1 LGGTYKH
8 PQSQS
13 EVLDADMFKYV
24 ADKLVEEAGIVP
36 LLHCLAVEAVM
47 EGNTIKGIITESK
60 SGRQAILAKRVI
72 DATGDADIA
81 FRAGAPCRKTP
92 KDEMMGVTVM
102 FSCAGVDKERFLEYV
117 KENPSTFG
125 DWGKNWS
132 IETTGKEDDLFS
144 PYLEKPFNRARE
156 EDVIPKDLTSIAGTW
171 GALTDAG
178 EAMSLN
184 MVYMLGYDCTD
195 VWDLTKAEID
205 GRHQAMLAMEALRKY
220 VPGFENAKLRNFG
233 MTLGTRDSRRIMGR
247 YCLTEHHVR
256 NQARFEDSVGIFPE
270 FIDGYGVLILPTTG
284 RYFQV
289 PYGITVPQK
298 VENLL
303 VAGRCVAGDKISH
316 AALRSMMC
324 CTVTGQGAGVAAAV
338 SVKDDVRCS
347 AVDIKRVQKALKKQG
362 VRIF

>member
-1 LGGTYKH
+1 
-8 PQSQS
+8 
-13 EVLDADMFKYV
+13 
-24 ADKLVEEAGIVP
+24 
-36 LLHCLAVEAVM
+36 
-47 EGNTIKGIITESK
+47 
-60 SGRQAILAKRVI
+60 
-72 DATGDADIA
+72 
-81 FRAGAPCRKTP
+81 
-92 KDEMMGVTVM
+92 MMGVTVM